1 MIKLKIH
8 YSKTKG
14 FTLIEVMLA
23 LVIFSIGLL
32 GLATL
37 QATSLQQNHSAYLR
51 TQATYLAYDILDRM
65 RANKSEVTSYTVG
78 TGAVPIASPLC
89 NLPADNC
96 SQAEIKNVDR
106 YLWKESL
113 KDALPLGDGSIATST
128 VSGRT
133 EVTIKVFWDNNRTG
147 TALDSTEI
155 RAEL

>member
-1 MIKLKIH
+1 MIKLNTH
-8 YSKTKG
+8 HSKTKG

-65 RANKSEVTSYTVG
+65 RANKNQATNYTVG
-78 TGAVPIASPLC
+78 TGAFPAPSPLC
-89 NLPADNC
+89 ISTSDVC
-96 SQAEIKNVDR
+96 SEGEIRNADR
-106 YLWKESL
+106 YFWKESL
-113 KDALPLGDGSIATST
+113 KTTLPMGDGSIATTS

-133 EVTIKVFWDNNRTG
+133 EITIRVFWDNDRSNTL
-147 TALDSTEI
+147 TTTEI

>member
-1 MIKLKIH
+1 MKNSKNI

-65 RANKSEVTSYTVG
+65 RANKDQATNYTVG
-78 TGAVPIASPLC
+78 TGAYGAPSPLC
-89 NLPADNC
+89 ILTTDVC
-96 SQAEIKNVDR
+96 SQTAIRNADR
-106 YLWKESL
+106 YFWKENL
-113 KDALPLGDGSIATST
+113 KTVLPLGDGSIATSSL
-128 VSGRT
+128 SGRI
-133 EVTIKVFWDNNRTG
+133 EITIRVFWDDDRSG
-147 TALDSTEI
+147 TLTSTEI